1 MSFFISDAVA
11 AAGAPSQGSPYSLV
25 IMLVVFGLI
34 FYFMILRPQQK
45 RAKEHKKLMDSISKG
60 DEVLT
65 SGGLVGRVTKVSDT
79 GYVAIALNDTNEVVI
94 KRDFVAAVLPKGRL
108 SSSSRSIQ
116 KPSAHHGTGVNC
128 QP

>member
-11 AAGAPSQGSPYSLV
+11 ATGASAQASPYSLP

-45 RAKEHKKLMDSISKG
+45 RAKEHKKLMESIGKG

-65 SGGLVGRVTKVSDT
+65 TGGLIGRVTKVADT
-79 GYVAIALNDTNEVVI
+79 GIIAIALNDTTEVMI
-94 KRDFVAAVLPKGRL
+94 KRDFVAAVLPKGTMKAL
-108 SSSSRSIQ
+108 
-116 KPSAHHGTGVNC
+116 
-128 QP
+128 

>member
-11 AAGAPSQGSPYSLV
+11 AAGAPAQSSPVSMV
-25 IMLVVFGLI
+25 VMLLVFGLI

-45 RAKEHKKLMDSISKG
+45 RTREHKKLMDSIDKG

-79 GYVAIALNDTNEVVI
+79 GYIVLALNETNEVVI
-94 KRDFVAAVLPKGRL
+94 KRDFVAAVLPKGTMKAL
-108 SSSSRSIQ
+108 
-116 KPSAHHGTGVNC
+116 
-128 QP
+128 

>member
-1 MSFFISDAVA
+1 MSLFISDAVA

-45 RAKEHKKLMDSISKG
+45 RAKEHKKLMDSIAKG

-94 KRDFVAAVLPKGRL
+94 KRDFVAAVLPKGTIKAL
-108 SSSSRSIQ
+108 
-116 KPSAHHGTGVNC
+116 
-128 QP
+128 

>member
-34 FYFMILRPQQK
+34 FYFMILRPQKK

-65 SGGLVGRVTKVSDT
+65 NGGLVGRVTKVAET
-79 GYVAIALNDTNEVVI
+79 GYIAIALNDTTEVVI
-94 KRDFVAAVLPKGRL
+94 KRDFVAAVLPKGSMKAL
-108 SSSSRSIQ
+108 
-116 KPSAHHGTGVNC
+116 
-128 QP
+128 